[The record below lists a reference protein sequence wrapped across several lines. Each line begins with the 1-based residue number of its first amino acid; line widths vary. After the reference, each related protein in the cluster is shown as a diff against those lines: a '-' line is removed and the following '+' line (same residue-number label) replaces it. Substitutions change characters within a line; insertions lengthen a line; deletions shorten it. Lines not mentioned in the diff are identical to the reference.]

1 MICFW
6 DGQFPPPRMQWWKMN
21 ENEGLVLGIPEPN
34 NKLIFVMTAGRG
46 FTLPI
51 PGGSWV
57 QKIVEVNLKKTKKS
71 NSKGLEQ
78 KLSFVDESQP
88 GDSTR
93 VLEYA
98 ADIWRCKSPGGST
111 PADGDGCGISKGKG
125 S

>member
-1 MICFW
+1 
-6 DGQFPPPRMQWWKMN
+6 MQWWKMN

-93 VLEYA
+93 VEYFC
-98 ADIWRCKSPGGST
+98 RVS
-111 PADGDGCGISKGKG
+111 
-125 S
+125 